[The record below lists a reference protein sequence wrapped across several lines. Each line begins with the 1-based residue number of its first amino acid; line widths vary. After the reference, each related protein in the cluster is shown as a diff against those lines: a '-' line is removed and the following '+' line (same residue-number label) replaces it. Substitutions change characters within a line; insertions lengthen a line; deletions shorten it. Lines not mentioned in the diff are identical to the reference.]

1 MSREHK
7 RKLRS
12 RLVFPS
18 ENEIQQVFEC
28 VFICAFL
35 YVWVK
40 KRLCM
45 CVCVSVLERE
55 RGGISALFLAMPKI
69 QPEYELLKREKLA
82 TTKN

>member
-45 CVCVSVLERE
+45 CVCECVRERE
-55 RGGISALFLAMPKI
+55 GGYFCIVFGYA
-69 QPEYELLKREKLA
+69 
-82 TTKN
+82 KNSTRV